1 MHAAARMPQHCA
13 NRTDSADLMS
23 YQNDGKYSTAE
34 FRKAGR
40 S

>member
-1 MHAAARMPQHCA
+1 MFHEYGIGDMI
-13 NRTDSADLMS
+13 S
-23 YQNDGKYSTAE
+23 YQNEGKYSTAD

>member
-1 MHAAARMPQHCA
+1 MKKEGLDKHRSI
-13 NRTDSADLMS
+13 DVIS
-23 YQNDGKYSTAE
+23 YQNDGKYSTAD

>member
-1 MHAAARMPQHCA
+1 MFHEHGIG
-13 NRTDSADLMS
+13 DLNS
-23 YQNDGKYSTAE
+23 YQNDGKYSTAD